1 MKLDAILPS
10 ICLALIIGCDLS
22 SVDPGGGATSP
33 TDVTLRG
40 APPVPTPGGS
50 GEGEGVGKLP
60 PPDLS
65 VPPGTLV
72 GQIQFDGTFQK
83 LPPKIPKAL
92 ITADPAVCSKGGD
105 IPDDSMVVDSE
116 TKGIA
121 NVFIYLAK
129 RPKWLD
135 KKPKWDPQD
144 KPLKGID
151 QLYCVFTPHAL
162 LARTGVFKLK
172 NSDAATHNIKSGS
185 KLVSFNVNLP
195 PNAEDSVEF
204 KRAEKEPFASS
215 CAIHAW
221 MVFYTLVV
229 DHPYA
234 AVTDEKGMFRI
245 ENLPAG
251 KYEFR
256 VWHERAGTLD
266 RKFTVAVPSGAETA
280 LQKKTYPASK
290 FKL

>member
-1 MKLDAILPS
+1 MKLYAILPL

-22 SVDPGGGATSP
+22 SLDPGGGATSP

-40 APPVPTPGGS
+40 APSTADGGGGEPTPVDS
-50 GEGEGVGKLP
+50 GL
-60 PPDLS
+60 DLNAE
-65 VPPGTLV
+65 PGALV
-72 GQIQFDGTFQK
+72 GQILFDGTFQK

-105 IPDDSMVVDSE
+105 IPDDSMVVDSG

-135 KKPKWDPQD
+135 KKPGWDPQD

-251 KYEFR
+251 KHEFR

-266 RKFTVAVPSGAETA
+266 RKFTVTVPSGAETA

>member
-1 MKLDAILPS
+1 MKLYAILPL
-10 ICLALIIGCDLS
+10 ICLALVIGCDLS
-22 SVDPGGGATSP
+22 SVDPGGGASSP
-33 TDVTLRG
+33 TDVSLRG
-40 APPVPTPGGS
+40 TPAAIEPDKS
-50 GEGEGVGKLP
+50 EGDDKPEL
-60 PPDLS
+60 DLT
-65 VPPGTLV
+65 VPPGTFV
-72 GQIQFDGTFQK
+72 GQILLDGTFQK
-83 LPPKIPKAL
+83 LPPRIPKAL
-92 ITADPAVCSKGGD
+92 ITADPTVCSKGGD
-105 IPDDSMVVDSE
+105 IPDDSMVVDPA
-116 TKGIA
+116 TNGVA
-121 NVFIYLAK
+121 NVFVYYAK

-135 KKPKWDPQD
+135 KKPEWDPKD

-162 LARTGVFKLK
+162 LARTGIFKLK
-172 NSDAATHNIKSGS
+172 NSDAATHNIKSSS
-185 KLVSFNVNLP
+185 KIHPFNVNLSP
-195 PNAEDSVEF
+195 GAEDANEF

-221 MVFYTLVV
+221 MAFYTLVV

-251 KYEFR
+251 THEFR
-256 VWHERAGTLD
+256 VWHERAGTLELD
-266 RKFTVAVPSGAETA
+266 FTVTVPSGAETD